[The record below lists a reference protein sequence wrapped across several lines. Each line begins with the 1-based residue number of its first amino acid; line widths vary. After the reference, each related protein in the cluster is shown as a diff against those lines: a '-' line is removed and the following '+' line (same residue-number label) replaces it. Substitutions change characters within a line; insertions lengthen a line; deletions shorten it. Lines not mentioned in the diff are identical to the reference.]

1 MTRLALLA
9 SVALLGLAAAP
20 AQAGFRIN
28 RSMDGVRL
36 GMSRA
41 EVRDVKGSP
50 AEPGGRADDLDHLD
64 LLVPR
69 AREHDVE
76 GGLLLGGSGLLLRS
90 GAARGRRRR
99 GDGRRRDAELLLE
112 RLDALGELEHGD
124 ALELL
129 DPLLG
134 AGSHGLLVLL
144 RFGVVGLRRSIR

>member
-50 AEPGGRADDLDHLD
+50 ADRDLGPDFVSWTYRRPRMEVVFKPRVITLFTSSRAIRGPGNIGVGTRVRRLEAVIDRPLRCSSAEGGRFC
-64 LLVPR
+64 V
-69 AREHDVE
+69 V
-76 GGLLLGGSGLLLRS
+76 GSFD
-90 GAARGRRRR
+90 
-99 GDGRRRDAELLLE
+99 DGRRNTVFSVT
-112 RLDALGELEHGD
+112 
-124 ALELL
+124 
-129 DPLLG
+129 
-134 AGSHGLLVLL
+134 AGRVD
-144 RFGVVGLRRSIR
+144 SITIGISTP